1 MNKMRSFGI
10 YAFRTPTNDHL
21 NYGTKFRTLNNQGN
35 MSAIMSMMRTSD
47 TVATAGGCS
56 YDEEHYM
63 EWAPKIYNQRLASR
77 WEENFWL
84 EETVN
89 FWNNSAWDKLR
100 IHYNSLAKNYSL
112 FRDLF
117 VPIKWTTGGVSMT
130 DIKSYM
136 EYLTETIFP
145 GGVAIKNLAL
155 EERYG
160 RSIIYAK
167 KSWLQTF
174 RKGRQMINYYSMAKK
189 FHEVYGF

>member
-56 YDEEHYM
+56 YDEKHYM

-84 EETVN
+84 EETVT

-155 EERYG
+155 EERNG

-174 RKGRQMINYYSMAKK
+174 RKGQQMINYYSMAKK

>member
-35 MSAIMSMMRTSD
+35 MSAIMSMMRISETI
-47 TVATAGGCS
+47 ATAGGCS

-84 EETVN
+84 EETVT

-155 EERYG
+155 EERNG

>member
-84 EETVN
+84 EETVT

-174 RKGRQMINYYSMAKK
+174 RKGRQIINYYSMAKK

>member
-47 TVATAGGCS
+47 TVATAGGYS
-56 YDEEHYM
+56 YDVEHYM

-84 EETVN
+84 EETVT

-145 GGVAIKNLAL
+145 GGIAIKNRAL
-155 EERYG
+155 EERNG

>member
-84 EETVN
+84 EETVT

-155 EERYG
+155 EERNG

>member
-56 YDEEHYM
+56 YDEDHYM

-84 EETVN
+84 EETVT

-155 EERYG
+155 EERNG

-174 RKGRQMINYYSMAKK
+174 REGQQMINYYSMAKK

>member
-35 MSAIMSMMRTSD
+35 MSAIMSMMRTSE
-47 TVATAGGCS
+47 TIATAGGCS
-56 YDEEHYM
+56 YDEEHYL

-84 EETVN
+84 EETVT

-112 FRDLF
+112 FRDMF
-117 VPIKWTTGGVSMT
+117 VPIKWTTEEVSMT

-155 EERYG
+155 EERNG

-174 RKGRQMINYYSMAKK
+174 RKGQQMINYYSMAKK

>member
-63 EWAPKIYNQRLASR
+63 EWAPKIYNQRLTSR

-84 EETVN
+84 EETVT

>member
-84 EETVN
+84 EETVT